1 MVGQE
6 NCNILGSMHP
16 AEIHRR
22 IFIEGDGAGQSP
34 KLLQPEKHHQ
44 GHHQP

>member
-22 IFIEGDGAGQSP
+22 TFIEGDGVGQSP
-34 KLLQPEKHHQ
+34 DLL
-44 GHHQP
+44 